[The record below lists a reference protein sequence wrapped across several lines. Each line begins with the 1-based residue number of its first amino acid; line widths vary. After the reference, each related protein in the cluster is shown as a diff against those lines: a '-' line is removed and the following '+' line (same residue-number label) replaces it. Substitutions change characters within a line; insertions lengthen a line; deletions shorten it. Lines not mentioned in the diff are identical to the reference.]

1 MGTGIRDDIRR
12 HRGEVE
18 DIARQVLAQREVDPG
33 PARAIASVVWGAIL
47 GIIVQSLVDE
57 DFNSDEAVD
66 ALAAMALSAVYPGTQ
81 SA

>member
-1 MGTGIRDDIRR
+1 MDR
-12 HRGEVE
+12 
-18 DIARQVLAQREVDPG
+18 G

-57 DFNSDEAVD
+57 QFNSDEAVD